1 VAYVV
6 GPNDDQYAL
15 VQTDVDGVLV
25 FSLNA
30 ADINAPEF
38 RLWAGF
44 MDPYER
50 IVAFVDQE
58 WHDHMTSATNNYND
72 DGKNPDPQKPNLS
85 TVHNYR
91 GEPLYDSD
99 DRADDAPQKV
109 ANSIAQMKA
118 GTNTGQAGPA
128 MLSRALKTLHASNAA
143 ASYVA
148 YTDLPG
154 MHYAP
159 TNALA
164 KRPAQA
170 TTPTGFVFSRDTQT
184 KKSSFT
190 AMSHSDARNQMD
202 TLTQG
207 VTRWD
212 PNSAGVNA
220 ALAGVRPQGATA
232 VLSKRKNG
240 FQKLWDWIKQG
251 LAAIENVIVSVTD
264 QVLTTI
270 SMILPDGARQVFQ
283 WVAQAIEDV
292 VNVIGMII
300 NMFETAVDDFLAAI
314 GLNTFF
320 DELFN
325 TQDWMTKQINY
336 LATEFGTYMV
346 SDVKPIVDQKI
357 EAIETDVTNFFDQIK
372 AAFDGQSVNDL
383 QGSNTTPHSAFT
395 VGKPAKSHAVAC
407 MDNIH
412 TLKTQMRNATLKP
425 AVLLAQAGQA
435 GDPVLDF
442 INTFISS
449 LETDPVLSKAISDV
463 KSDVSNL
470 FTAQGL
476 ANLFTNLFDTILDII
491 KLLIVGAFAVAK
503 AFLDGIF
510 VALADL
516 ITQVMNALNA
526 EINIPILSDLYQF
539 FFDQPLTLLNAVT
552 LVIAFVINLVY
563 RIVEGKYPSQDGVL
577 SQDIVRTP
585 TTMQAAGGASA
596 TTAADAKGQMII
608 GIIAGVLELA
618 YGIFN
623 AVNDGEGDDAP
634 AAFGPA
640 ATLTGILVSALTAP
654 WISADDPDED
664 TRVVW
669 GLLSMLPCI
678 LAILSLKPGIDSG
691 GKKAVS
697 FGLAMFALMNL
708 IITCNIYRA
717 KANPKTSDKLNLA
730 SGICSCIPTMVN
742 PATNL
747 EPYGPPAVAIID
759 VLGYGIAGGCMI
771 AVSILL
777 YQNPDSVIR
786 QERRLFFPFIAKDSG
801 NLRAIPLTAGATP

>member
-1 VAYVV
+1 
-6 GPNDDQYAL
+6 
-15 VQTDVDGVLV
+15 
-25 FSLNA
+25 
-30 ADINAPEF
+30 
-38 RLWAGF
+38 
-44 MDPYER
+44 
-50 IVAFVDQE
+50 
-58 WHDHMTSATNNYND
+58 
-72 DGKNPDPQKPNLS
+72 
-85 TVHNYR
+85 
-91 GEPLYDSD
+91 
-99 DRADDAPQKV
+99 
-109 ANSIAQMKA
+109 
-118 GTNTGQAGPA
+118 
-128 MLSRALKTLHASNAA
+128 
-143 ASYVA
+143 
-148 YTDLPG
+148 
-154 MHYAP
+154 
-159 TNALA
+159 
-164 KRPAQA
+164 
-170 TTPTGFVFSRDTQT
+170 
-184 KKSSFT
+184 
-190 AMSHSDARNQMD
+190 
-202 TLTQG
+202 

-212 PNSAGVNA
+212 PNSVSVNA
-220 ALAGVRPQGATA
+220 ALSAMRPQGATA
-232 VLSKRKNG
+232 ILSKRKNG

-264 QVLTTI
+264 EVLTTI

-300 NMFETAVDDFLAAI
+300 NMFETAIDDFIAAI

-325 TQDWMTKQINY
+325 TQDWMTKQVNY
-336 LATEFGTYMV
+336 LATEFGNYMV

-357 EAIETDVTNFFDQIK
+357 EAIETDITTFFDDIK
-372 AAFDGQSVNDL
+372 KAFDGQSINDL

-395 VGKPAKSHAVAC
+395 VGSPAKSHAVAC

-425 AVLLAQAGQA
+425 AALMVQSVNDA

-442 INTFISS
+442 ITTFISS

-470 FTAQGL
+470 FSAQGL

-526 EINIPILSDLYQF
+526 EIDIPILSDLYQF

-585 TTMQAAGGASA
+585 TSMRAAGASA
-596 TTAADAKGQMII
+596 TAAADAKGQMII

-654 WISADDPDED
+654 WITQDNPDDD

-678 LAILSLKPGIDSG
+678 LAILGLKPGIDSG
-691 GKKAVS
+691 GKKVMS
-697 FGLAMFALMNL
+697 FGLALFALMNL
-708 IITCNIYRA
+708 IITCNAYRA
-717 KANPKTSDKLNLA
+717 LPNPKTSDKLNLA

-747 EPYGPPAVAIID
+747 EPYGPPAVAVID

-777 YQNPDSVIR
+777 YQNPDQAVLQR
-786 QERRLFFPFIAKDSG
+786 RRLFFPFMAKDSDRP
-801 NLRAIPLTAGATP
+801 RAIPLAGVTP